1 LRGLRVAEISRGA
14 GTMHVMVEMNSST
27 DGPAPRARARLAALL
42 ALALLAAPAHA
53 GMLYKS
59 IGPNGVVQFSD
70 TPPANGVVVEQRP
83 TGIVAAAAPALGA
96 TSALYPSAGPA
107 SNPLVAL
114 GDGSGDDEAL
124 ARANAQVDLAE
135 HALALARR
143 ALDADSARLRL
154 KEAARAHTDDD
165 RIAFY
170 EHDLKLARNN
180 LIEMLKARRATL
192 AAAAAEP
199 GAPILGPLRRLASR

>member
-1 LRGLRVAEISRGA
+1 MQG
-14 GTMHVMVEMNSST
+14 MVETESSS
-27 DGPAPRARARLAALL
+27 DGPAARAGVRMAAIL
-42 ALALLAAPAHA
+42 ALALLAGAAHA

-70 TPPANGVVVEQRP
+70 TPPANGVIVEQRP
-83 TGIVAAAAPALGA
+83 TGEAAAPAVAAAA
-96 TSALYPSAGPA
+96 SLYPSSGPA
-107 SNPLVAL
+107 ANPLVAL
-114 GDGSGDDEAL
+114 GDGSADDQAL
-124 ARANAQVDLAE
+124 AQANAQVDLAE

-143 ALDADSARLRL
+143 ALDADPARMRLRDI
-154 KEAARAHTDDD
+154 AHQHTDED

-170 EHDLKLARNN
+170 EKDLKVARSN
-180 LIEMLKARRATL
+180 LLEMLKERRAAV